1 MPNMG
6 IAWIVNG
13 TLVRTLPTSVTILLS
28 LAALMFFGN
37 GAIFVFGLFIGVIV
51 GIYASIFIAPPV
63 VLAIHHET
71 QLPAA
76 TTSAAPGKE
85 GFCMIDSGARR

>member
-1 MPNMG
+1 MG

-13 TLVRTLPTSVTILLS
+13 TLVCTLPMRVTTLLS
-28 LAALMFFGN
+28 LAALMFFGS
-37 GAIFVFGLFIGVIV
+37 GAIFVFALFIGVIV

-63 VLAIHHET
+63 MLATHPKT

-76 TTSAAPGKE
+76 TTPAAPGKE
-85 GFCMIDSGARR
+85 GGMIDSGARR